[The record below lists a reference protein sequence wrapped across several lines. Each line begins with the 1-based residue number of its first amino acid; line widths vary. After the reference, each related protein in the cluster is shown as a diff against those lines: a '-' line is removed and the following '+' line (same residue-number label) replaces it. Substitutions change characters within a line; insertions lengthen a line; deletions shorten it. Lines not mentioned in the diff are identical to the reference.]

1 MRFVAASVW
10 LAVLGL
16 PFLIGVGVFSAC
28 WAGLSQHARC
38 SLLPSAS
45 FQLSSKSIM
54 DMPPVASSKWRLWLK
69 TNKVRVT
76 ALVFYGRREYVRV
89 LDAYMKQNLNKNG
102 GVLEEVTAE
111 KHLFRTGV
119 CSQHMHTLDMLKD

>member
-1 MRFVAASVW
+1 
-10 LAVLGL
+10 
-16 PFLIGVGVFSAC
+16 
-28 WAGLSQHARC
+28 
-38 SLLPSAS
+38 
-45 FQLSSKSIM
+45 
-54 DMPPVASSKWRLWLK
+54 MPPVASSKWRLWLK

-119 CSQHMHTLDMLKD
+119 CSQHMHTLDMLKGGLHTGDLDCQNRQPTGHSMA